1 LSICGSRVNGF
12 KGEKKEK
19 EKEKKKALL
28 CLANQIAR
36 IGAFE

>member
-1 LSICGSRVNGF
+1 MVLRV
-12 KGEKKEK
+12 KKRK
-19 EKEKKKALL
+19 KKKKKKKALL

>member
-1 LSICGSRVNGF
+1 LSICGTRVNGF

-19 EKEKKKALL
+19 EKKSKALL
-28 CLANQIAR
+28 YLANQIAR